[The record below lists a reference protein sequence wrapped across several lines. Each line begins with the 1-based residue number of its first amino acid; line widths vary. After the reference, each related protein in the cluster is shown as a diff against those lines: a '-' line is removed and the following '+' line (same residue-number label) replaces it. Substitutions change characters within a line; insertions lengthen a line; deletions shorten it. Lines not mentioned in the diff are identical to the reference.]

1 MPQNGSV
8 MMTAFKSRA
17 ATIITNQ
24 TAIACIGLYCL
35 AVVMGFGRFLFTATL
50 PDIMTQLSL
59 STVIAGWLASVNYSG
74 YFIGALIAMF
84 VPQRLTWQMLIAWT
98 AVSIVTTMLLVL
110 PNLSLNSWYVIRL
123 LSGIASGVAMILSSS
138 LVIQSFSHER
148 RSVLSAL
155 HYAGIGV
162 GISASAILT
171 WWLLTLGYHFDIIW
185 LAAGIISLPL
195 LWLLYA
201 IRPQNLISP
210 DLSSSKLSSSNL
222 QFPKRQSSKLS
233 SLKLQPVKSQP
244 VKLNHSYQR
253 LAIQQTYLNFKRS
266 LYEAVA
272 GHTKAIVLLSASYVL
287 AGFGYITSATFLPVM
302 ATQRLTT
309 QSYAG
314 LLIWLVVGIFA
325 MLSNPIWGALAKRI
339 GETKTLMGLTLL
351 QAFGMCLPIWSDG
364 AIGLYGNAVILGLT
378 FVGMVSMT
386 LNLIKNINPAYSNLL
401 IGLATLAYAIGQ
413 FIGPL
418 VTVALAGK
426 QDNFN
431 AGLLVAASGLLL
443 GLVLV
448 FFFQRQ
454 TQRQSSFN

>member
-17 ATIITNQ
+17 ATTITNQ

-84 VPQRLTWQMLIAWT
+84 VPHRLTWQMLIVWT
-98 AVSIVTTMLLVL
+98 AVSVVTTMLLVV
-110 PNLSLNSWYVIRL
+110 PNLSLNLWYVIRL

-162 GISASAILT
+162 GISASAVLT

-185 LAAGIISLPL
+185 LVAGIISLPL

-201 IRPQNLISP
+201 IRPENSTP
-210 DLSSSKLSSSNL
+210 FKSKANNSQTSQL
-222 QFPKRQSSKLS
+222 QTSK
-233 SLKLQPVKSQP
+233 QQAAE
-244 VKLNHSYQR
+244 LNHSNQR
-253 LAIQQTYLNFKRS
+253 LSIQQTYLNFKRS
-266 LYEAVA
+266 LYEAAA
-272 GHTKAIVLLSASYVL
+272 GHTKAIALLSASYVL

-302 ATQRLTT
+302 ATQRLMT

-386 LNLIKNINPAYSNLL
+386 LNLIKNINHAYSNLL

-413 FIGPL
+413 FMGPL

-426 QDNFN
+426 HDNFN
-431 AGLLVAASGLLL
+431 AGLLVAASGLLI

-454 TQRQSSFN
+454 TQRQSLFNQ

>member
-1 MPQNGSV
+1 MLPQIGSV
-8 MMTAFKSRA
+8 MMTALKTRA
-17 ATIITNQ
+17 FIIITNE
-24 TAIACIGLYCL
+24 TVIAWIGLYCL

-84 VPQRLTWQMLIAWT
+84 VPQRLTWHMLMAWT
-98 AVSIVTTMLLVL
+98 VVSVVTTTLLVV
-110 PNLSLNSWYVIRL
+110 PNMPLNLWYVIRL
-123 LSGIASGVAMILSSS
+123 LSGIASGVTMILSSS
-138 LVIQSFSHER
+138 LVIQCFSHER

-171 WWLLTLGYHFDIIW
+171 WILLALGYHFNVIW
-185 LAAGIISLPL
+185 LMAGIISLPL

-201 IRPQNLISP
+201 IRPQG
-210 DLSSSKLSSSNL
+210 LSSSKSISTH
-222 QFPKRQSSKLS
+222 
-233 SLKLQPVKSQP
+233 LKPAE
-244 VKLNHSYQR
+244 LNHSNQR
-253 LAIQQTYLNFKRS
+253 PSVQQTYRNFKHA
-266 LYEAVA
+266 LYEAA
-272 GHTKAIVLLSASYVL
+272 IGHTKAIALLSASYLL

-302 ATQRLTT
+302 AVQRLTT
-309 QSYAG
+309 QTHTG
-314 LLIWLVVGIFA
+314 LLIWLVVGVFA
-325 MLSNPIWGALAKRI
+325 MLSNPLWGALAKRI
-339 GETKTLMGLTLL
+339 GESKTLMGLTLL
-351 QAFGMCLPIWSDG
+351 QAFGMGLPIWFDG

-401 IGLATLAYAIGQ
+401 IGLATLAYALGQ

-418 VTVALAGK
+418 VTVALADK
-426 QDNFN
+426 EDNFN
-431 AGLLVAASGLLL
+431 AGLMVAATGLLV

-448 FFFQRQ
+448 CLFWREIK
-454 TQRQSSFN
+454 RAS

>member
-98 AVSIVTTMLLVL
+98 AVSIVTTMLLVV

-185 LAAGIISLPL
+185 LLAGLISLPL

-201 IRPQNLISP
+201 IRPQNST
-210 DLSSSKLSSSNL
+210 LSSSKVCKSPTSQLKSSE
-222 QFPKRQSSKLS
+222 QQAAE
-233 SLKLQPVKSQP
+233 
-244 VKLNHSYQR
+244 LNHSNQR
-253 LAIQQTYLNFKRS
+253 LSIQQTYLNFKRS

-351 QAFGMCLPIWSDG
+351 QAFGMCLPIWFDG

-448 FFFQRQ
+448 FLFQRQ
-454 TQRQSSFN
+454 TQRQRRQPSFN

>member
-98 AVSIVTTMLLVL
+98 AVSIVTTMLLVV

-138 LVIQSFSHER
+138 LVIQSFSDER

-162 GISASAILT
+162 GISASAVLT

-201 IRPQNLISP
+201 IRPQNLISA

-222 QFPKRQSSKLS
+222 QWPKRQSSKLS
-233 SLKLQPVKSQP
+233 SLKSQP
-244 VKLNHSYQR
+244 VKLNRSNQR

-266 LYEAVA
+266 LYEAAA

-443 GLVLV
+443 GLLLV

-454 TQRQSSFN
+454 TQRQSQSSYN

>member
-17 ATIITNQ
+17 ATTITNE
-24 TAIACIGLYCL
+24 TAIAWIGLYCL

-84 VPQRLTWQMLIAWT
+84 VPQRLTWQMLISWT
-98 AVSIVTTMLLVL
+98 IISVITTMLLVL
-110 PNLSLNSWYVIRL
+110 PNLSLNAWYVIRL
-123 LSGIASGVAMILSSS
+123 LAGIASGVAMILSSS
-138 LVIQSFSHER
+138 LVIQSFSIER

-185 LAAGIISLPL
+185 LVAGMISLPL

-201 IRPQNLISP
+201 IRP
-210 DLSSSKLSSSNL
+210 K
-222 QFPKRQSSKLS
+222 
-233 SLKLQPVKSQP
+233 SLNSFNSQAAE
-244 VKLNHSYQR
+244 LNHSNQR
-253 LAIQQTYLNFKRS
+253 LSVQQTYLNFKRS
-266 LYEAVA
+266 LYEAA
-272 GHTKAIVLLSASYVL
+272 IGHTKAIILLSASYVL

-302 ATQRLTT
+302 AVQRLTT
-309 QSYAG
+309 QTYAG
-314 LLIWLVVGIFA
+314 LLIWLVVGVFA
-325 MLSNPIWGALAKRI
+325 MLSNPIWGALAKHI
-339 GETKTLMGLTLL
+339 GESKTLMGLTVL
-351 QAFGMCLPIWSDG
+351 QAFGMCLPIWFDG
-364 AIGLYGNAVILGLT
+364 AIGLYGNAAILGLT

-426 QDNFN
+426 HDNFN
-431 AGLLVAASGLLL
+431 AGLMVAALGLLI

-454 TQRQSSFN
+454 TKPRCG

>member
-1 MPQNGSV
+1 

-59 STVIAGWLASVNYSG
+59 TTVIAGWLASVNYSG

-84 VPQRLTWQMLIAWT
+84 VPQRLTWQMLISWT
-98 AVSIVTTMLLVL
+98 IISVITTMLLVL
-110 PNLSLNSWYVIRL
+110 PNLSLNAWYVIRL
-123 LSGIASGVAMILSSS
+123 LAGIASGVAMILSSS

-162 GISASAILT
+162 GISASAVLT

-185 LAAGIISLPL
+185 LVAGLISLPL

-201 IRPQNLISP
+201 IRPQSLISP
-210 DLSSSKLSSSNL
+210 ASHSSNL
-222 QFPKRQSSKLS
+222 QAAES
-233 SLKLQPVKSQP
+233 
-244 VKLNHSYQR
+244 NHSNQR
-253 LAIQQTYLNFKRS
+253 LSIQQAYRNFKRS
-266 LYEAVA
+266 LYEAA
-272 GHTKAIVLLSASYVL
+272 TGHTKAIILLSASYVL

-325 MLSNPIWGALAKRI
+325 MLSNPVWGALAKRI
-339 GETKTLMGLTLL
+339 GESKTLMGLTLL
-351 QAFGMCLPIWSDG
+351 QAFGMCLPLWFDG

-418 VTVALAGK
+418 VTVALAGQ

-431 AGLLVAASGLLL
+431 AGLMVAAIGLLV
-443 GLVLV
+443 GLILV

-454 TQRQSSFN
+454 TKPRCG

>member
-59 STVIAGWLASVNYSG
+59 TTVIAGWLASVNYSG
-74 YFIGALIAMF
+74 YFLGALIAMF

-98 AVSIVTTMLLVL
+98 AVSIVTTMLLVV

-185 LAAGIISLPL
+185 LVAGIISLPL
-195 LWLLYA
+195 LWLLYT

-210 DLSSSKLSSSNL
+210 DLSSSKLSSFNL
-222 QFPKRQSSKLS
+222 QSSKQEAAELG
-233 SLKLQPVKSQP
+233 
-244 VKLNHSYQR
+244 HSNQR
-253 LAIQQTYLNFKRS
+253 LSIQQTYLNFKRS

-351 QAFGMCLPIWSDG
+351 QAFGMCLPIWFDG

-431 AGLLVAASGLLL
+431 AGLLVAASGLLI

-454 TQRQSSFN
+454 TQRQRQSSFN

>member
-8 MMTAFKSRA
+8 MMTVLKSRA
-17 ATIITNQ
+17 TTIITNE
-24 TAIACIGLYCL
+24 TAVACIGLYCL

-84 VPQRLTWQMLIAWT
+84 VPHRLTWQMLIVWT
-98 AVSIVTTMLLVL
+98 AVSVVTTMLLVV
-110 PNLSLNSWYVIRL
+110 PNLSLNLWYVIRL

-138 LVIQSFSHER
+138 LVIQSFSDER

-162 GISASAILT
+162 GISASAVLT

-185 LAAGIISLPL
+185 LLAGIISLPL

-210 DLSSSKLSSSNL
+210 DLSSSKLSSSEL
-222 QFPKRQSSKLS
+222 QSDEQQ
-233 SLKLQPVKSQP
+233 SLKSKP
-244 VKLNHSYQR
+244 VKLNHSNQR
-253 LAIQQTYLNFKRS
+253 LSIQQTYLNFKRS
-266 LYEAVA
+266 LYEAAA
-272 GHTKAIVLLSASYVL
+272 GHTKAIALLSASYVL

-351 QAFGMCLPIWSDG
+351 QAFGMGLPIWFDG

-413 FIGPL
+413 FMGPL

-426 QDNFN
+426 TDNFN
-431 AGLLVAASGLLL
+431 AGLLVAAIGLLL
-443 GLVLV
+443 GLILV
-448 FFFQRQ
+448 FFFRRQ
-454 TQRQSSFN
+454 TQSHS

>member
-8 MMTAFKSRA
+8 MMTALKSRA
-17 ATIITNQ
+17 AIIITNQ

-98 AVSIVTTMLLVL
+98 AVSIVTTMLLVV
-110 PNLSLNSWYVIRL
+110 PNLSLNFWYVIRL

-138 LVIQSFSHER
+138 LVIQSFSDEC
-148 RSVLSAL
+148 RSLLSAL

-162 GISASAILT
+162 GISASAVLT

-185 LAAGIISLPL
+185 LVAGIISLPL

-201 IRPQNLISP
+201 IRPENSTPFKSKANNSQTSQLQTSKQQAAELKYGSKR
-210 DLSSSKLSSSNL
+210 LS
-222 QFPKRQSSKLS
+222 
-233 SLKLQPVKSQP
+233 V
-244 VKLNHSYQR
+244 
-253 LAIQQTYLNFKRS
+253 QQTYLNFKRS
-266 LYEAVA
+266 LYEAA
-272 GHTKAIVLLSASYVL
+272 ADHTKAIALLSASYML

-413 FIGPL
+413 FMGPL

-426 QDNFN
+426 HDNFN
-431 AGLLVAASGLLL
+431 AGLLVAASGLLI

-454 TQRQSSFN
+454 TQRQFLFNQ

>member
-1 MPQNGSV
+1 

-98 AVSIVTTMLLVL
+98 AVSIVTTMLLVV

-185 LAAGIISLPL
+185 LVAGIISLPL
-195 LWLLYA
+195 LWLLYT

-210 DLSSSKLSSSNL
+210 DLSSSKLSSFNL
-222 QFPKRQSSKLS
+222 QSSKQEAAELG
-233 SLKLQPVKSQP
+233 
-244 VKLNHSYQR
+244 HSNQR
-253 LAIQQTYLNFKRS
+253 LSIQQTYLNFKRS

-351 QAFGMCLPIWSDG
+351 QAFGMCLPIWFDG

-454 TQRQSSFN
+454 TQRQRRQPSFN